1 MNAFS
6 ASPRMLHT
14 LVLLGVVLGM
24 SQHASAQQAELSFPA
39 ALDTSIY
46 SSGDFSDAQGP
57 FLWVSVLADGTIRR
71 ALLKFDLAS
80 IPAGATVTEARL
92 DLYQSR
98 ARAGHNLSLHRLLAS
113 WGEGASDGGSQG
125 MGAPAQSGDATWRH
139 RFFPATL
146 WANLGGDFD
155 SVASA
160 TLFVGAE
167 SQSYSWLS
175 RPVAQGGPNPRML
188 DDVQRWVNAP
198 AQNHGWIL
206 IGDESVE
213 QNAKRLQ
220 SAENGSLPPRLVVK
234 FLPPASQESGDV
246 PLPPW
251 AVLGLA
257 AALAA
262 GLFRPRARRP

>member
-1 MNAFS
+1 MNPKI
-6 ASPRMLHT
+6 PRA
-14 LVLLGVVLGM
+14 LVLLTALLVG
-24 SQHASAQQAELSFPA
+24 SARVAAQETELSFPA

-57 FLWVSVLADGTIRR
+57 YIWVSVLADGTVRR

-80 IPAGATVTEARL
+80 IPVGATVTEARL

-98 ARAGHNLSLHRLLAS
+98 ARDGHNVSLHRLLAS
-113 WGEGASDGGSQG
+113 WGEGASNGGSQG
-125 MGAPAQSGDATWRH
+125 MGAPAQIGDATWAH

-146 WANLGGDFD
+146 WANQGGDFD
-155 SVASA
+155 LVASA
-160 TLFVGAE
+160 TIFVGADN
-167 SQSYSWLS
+167 QFYSWLG
-175 RPVAQGGPNPRML
+175 RPAGQGGPNPRML
-188 DDVQRWVNAP
+188 DDVQRWVNTP
-198 AQNHGWIL
+198 SQNHGWIL

-220 SAENGSLPPRLVVK
+220 SAENGTLPPRLVVR
-234 FLPPASQESGDV
+234 FTPPAPPETGDV

-251 AVLGLA
+251 ALAGLA

-262 GLFRPRARRP
+262 GLLGGRRRRP